1 MPAQTEDGQIC
12 AKRGDEPNASWTSE
26 LRLIISCPGSA
37 PEVRKSES
45 GSGSGNFA
53 QVQVRLGG
61 RACAC
66 RRGRSAAW
74 KPGWPGFT
82 WPQGCGTET
91 QIPSFLDA
99 AKEAPSTAPHLTHRQ
114 PGCT

>member
-61 RACAC
+61 RAW
-66 RRGRSAAW
+66 RLSQRSVSCLEARVAW
-74 KPGWPGFT
+74 
-82 WPQGCGTET
+82 
-91 QIPSFLDA
+91 L
-99 AKEAPSTAPHLTHRQ
+99 HLASGVRH
-114 PGCT
+114 